1 MVKKTD
7 WKTIEMP
14 EQRECFIFE
23 RKLTA
28 DELEQIKEGHIP
40 QEMEDKWFMY
50 YQEGKLFIHRSWTG
64 FCIYIVDISEDG
76 RMRVVVNRNP
86 EQYKEKDIERDK
98 LMLNILI
105 NNLIKQNGANARLMK
120 AYIEYERRKRHE

>member
-23 RKLTA
+23 KELTA
-28 DELEQIKEGHIP
+28 AEIEQLKEGLLP

-50 YQEGKLFIHRSWTG
+50 YQDGKLFVHRSWTG
-64 FCIYIVDISEDG
+64 FCIYIVDISENG
-76 RMRVVVNRNP
+76 KMSVAVNRNP
-86 EQYKEKDIERDK
+86 EQYQEKNIEKDK

-105 NNLIKQNGANARLMK
+105 NNLIKKNDENAALMK
-120 AYIEYERRKRHE
+120 AYIEYDRLKKP

>member
-7 WKTIEMP
+7 WKTIDMP
-14 EQRECFIFE
+14 EQKECFVFE
-23 RKLTA
+23 RTLTV
-28 DELEQIKEGHIP
+28 DEIEQIKEGHIP

-50 YQEGKLFIHRSWTG
+50 YQNGKLFIHRSWTG

-105 NNLIKQNGANARLMK
+105 NNLIKQNGANSRLMK
-120 AYIEYERRKRHE
+120 AYIEYERRKRQE